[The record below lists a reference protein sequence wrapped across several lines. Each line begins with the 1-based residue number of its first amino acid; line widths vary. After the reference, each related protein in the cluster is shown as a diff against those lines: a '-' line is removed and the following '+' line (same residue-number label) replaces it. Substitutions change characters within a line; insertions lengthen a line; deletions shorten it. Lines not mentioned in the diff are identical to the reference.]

1 MASNQKCVR
10 TLDIDEV
17 GKTTR
22 HGTFFQMLGNFSF
35 GDYFK
40 EEAIHYAWE
49 LLTLPQDKGGYGI
62 DPGKLWVTTF
72 TDDEQAR
79 EGRGREVRAR
89 KFISI
94 ADRNT
99 EPTGGRLPTRIGLL
113 KYGIWFSKIMKS
125 IMSSRKRI

>member
-1 MASNQKCVR
+1 MR

-49 LLTLPQDKGGYGI
+49 LLTTSQDEGGYGC
-62 DPGKLWVTTF
+62 DP
-72 TDDEQAR
+72 E
-79 EGRGREVRAR
+79 
-89 KFISI
+89 
-94 ADRNT
+94 
-99 EPTGGRLPTRIGLL
+99 
-113 KYGIWFSKIMKS
+113 
-125 IMSSRKRI
+125 